1 MLARVLVTLG
11 VAIFAVV
18 VPALEIN
25 ASHVFNPEWPPHA
38 RLHEVW
44 QLTTNCAIG
53 ALCLWLAW
61 IRGNVRLAG
70 VLTII
75 VMGGALFAHAI
86 EDSYGGS
93 LASGNIGR
101 TLLGLEPA
109 AIAAGLAV
117 ILAVLAI
124 WLGGTRKSP
133 VGA

>member
-53 ALCLWLAW
+53 TLCLWLAW

-124 WLGGTRKSP
+124 WLGGARKSP
-133 VGA
+133 AGV

>member
-11 VAIFAVV
+11 VAIFAIV

-109 AIAAGLAV
+109 AIAAGFAV

-124 WLGGTRKSP
+124 WLGGTRKAP
-133 VGA
+133 AGA

>member
-1 MLARVLVTLG
+1 MLARVLITLG
-11 VAIFAVV
+11 VAIFAIV

-25 ASHVFNPEWPPHA
+25 VSHVFNPEWPPHA

-61 IRGNVRLAG
+61 VRGNVRLAA

-86 EDSYGGS
+86 EDWYGGS

-109 AIAAGLAV
+109 AIAAGFAV
-117 ILAVLAI
+117 VMAALAI
-124 WLGGTRKSP
+124 WLDGPRRPSAG
-133 VGA
+133 V